1 MTTGGGGGGI
11 AGTSPPSGTGAGTNG
26 GGSANGGG
34 AGAGSGGDDLLNASF
49 DDLDQMREI
58 ADPADVERAV
68 RKYSAYLECAVR
80 GLSGGKYADAKGPA
94 MLNKM
99 FDMICKAWAVPTYEL
114 GYALCDTF
122 RVCGGID
129 LLINNCVSKD
139 QKLQFSSARLLE
151 QCMTTENRAYVVD
164 NGLEKVVHVVR
175 AYKSQVSSADQSK
188 VSTGTYRRRRT
199 HARAV

>member
-1 MTTGGGGGGI
+1 VI
-11 AGTSPPSGTGAGTNG
+11 RSV
-26 GGSANGGG
+26 
-34 AGAGSGGDDLLNASF
+34 DDLLNTNF

-58 ADPADVERAV
+58 ANTQDVDNAIK
-68 RKYSAYLECAVR
+68 KYSLYLENAVK
-80 GLSGGKYADAKGPA
+80 GLMSGKYADAKGPI

-114 GYALCDTF
+114 GYALCNTF
-122 RVCGGID
+122 RDCGGMD

-151 QCMTTENRAYVVD
+151 QCMTTENRSYVVE
-164 NGLEKVVHVVR
+164 NGLEKVVHVVC

-188 VSTGTYRRRRT
+188 VSTGK
-199 HARAV
+199 